1 MVGGIEQLYILKRTL
16 RDMIYIRSSWQ
27 MLDEKKKSLQH
38 NKISMKDVSICTM
51 LKMCSFA
58 DQTSIYLCIL

>member
-1 MVGGIEQLYILKRTL
+1 
-16 RDMIYIRSSWQ
+16 